1 MREAEKRFLEALE
14 EAKLGFGPG
23 DAHVASCL
31 NNLAEFYRNT
41 GRYGEAEG
49 RYKEVSQGGGW
60 CWRLLEGRLW
70 CGWGCW
76 CC

>member
-41 GRYGEAEG
+41 GRYEEAEA
-49 RYKEVSQGGGW
+49 RYKQVSGGGRADVGS
-60 CWRLLEGRLW
+60 CWRVGLVLQEA
-70 CGWGCW
+70 
-76 CC
+76 